1 MPVGVRK
8 RREGEGG
15 KRWKIVKLV
24 GGRPTGAV
32 EAQSDSERDA
42 RITAGIIN
50 RNAEGR

>member
-15 KRWKIVKLV
+15 KRWKVVKLV
-24 GGRPTGAV
+24 GGRATGTV

-42 RITAGIIN
+42 SIAAGIIN
-50 RNAEGR
+50 RSVEGK